1 MTYLELRTLLETTLG
16 NRLGTYTILGAKTPA
31 IVGLDAGESLEDGR
45 KVAGL
50 ECVISRT
57 PAQYPKARY
66 GMNLLVK
73 NWQVFLIQWAGQP
86 RVLDESLVAE
96 ILVLFPSSMAVPL
109 GLDQQREIIA
119 KVSLRLNDQTDLV

>member
-31 IVGLDAGESLEDGR
+31 IVGLDSGESLEDGR

-57 PAQYPKARY
+57 PAHYPKAVY
-66 GMNLLVK
+66 GATQFVK
-73 NWQVFLIQWAGQP
+73 NWQVFLVQWAGSP
-86 RVLDESLVAE
+86 RVLNEELVEE
-96 ILVLFPSSMAVPL
+96 ILALFPNSTAVPL

-119 KVSLRLNDQTDLV
+119 KVSMRLNDRTDLK